1 MSHTVRHTVRIM
13 LYVTNVSN
21 AAPKVRQEGISASPL
36 LRQLTHLRLLLI
48 ALIAVPCV
56 SFRL

>member
-1 MSHTVRHTVRIM
+1 MSHTVRIM